1 MDVKMTSID
10 KFCKRVV
17 DFTKDI
23 DYDTSEIVPTSHV
36 YTTED
41 VAALYKKYPN
51 VKICSN
57 VTCDFTQR
65 DHEICYEYEQHN
77 ADMAKSGTIR
87 IMHKILDFHPV
98 YKTERIYDWWNGKKW
113 ITLSQ

>member
-1 MDVKMTSID
+1 MTCVN
-10 KFCKRVV
+10 KFCKREE
-17 DFTKDI
+17 F
-23 DYDTSEIVPTSHV
+23 DYTTAGQTSIHPMVATPHV

-57 VTCDFTQR
+57 IACGFNQR
-65 DHEICYEYEQHN
+65 DHEAMYEYEQHN

-87 IMHKILDFHPV
+87 VMHKILDFYPI